1 MAWEEGNLSKNN
13 QTELYGMNVTIVTF
27 NTRRNVFNHVK
38 VKEGSAK
45 NLVDIQG
52 SGLNQL
58 TLTKFTTE
66 MFQNRTKL
74 TVAHRLP

>member
-1 MAWEEGNLSKNN
+1 
-13 QTELYGMNVTIVTF
+13 MNVTIVTF
-27 NTRRNVFNHVK
+27 NTRRNELNHVK

-58 TLTKFTTE
+58 TLTKFRTE
-66 MFQNRTKL
+66 VFQNRTKL
-74 TVAHRLP
+74 TVTQRLP